1 MGKIVRA
8 LSADGSALCSAV
20 DTTDIVNEIHR
31 IHGTSA
37 TASAAA
43 GRLATAA
50 CIMGALM
57 KNETDRLELR
67 INGGGKLQRQRKM
80 LYGQSFCRFAAQ
92 LQGQT

>member
-50 CIMGALM
+50 E
-57 KNETDRLELR
+57 KSVQLR
-67 INGGGKLQRQRKM
+67 P
-80 LYGQSFCRFAAQ
+80 
-92 LQGQT
+92 

>member
-67 INGGGKLQRQRKM
+67 INGGGK
-80 LYGQSFCRFAAQ
+80 SVQ
-92 LQGQT
+92 LRP

>member
-8 LSADGSALCSAV
+8 LSADGSALCSAI

-37 TASAAA
+37 TAAA

-67 INGGGKLQRQRKM
+67 INGGGKNRYNYDRSRLQRQREM
-80 LYGQSFCRFAAQ
+80 LYG
-92 LQGQT
+92 

>member
-67 INGGGKLQRQRKM
+67 INGGGTHILFFEIIAVQRQREM
-80 LYGQSFCRFAAQ
+80 LYG
-92 LQGQT
+92 

>member
-57 KNETDRLELR
+57 
-67 INGGGKLQRQRKM
+67 
-80 LYGQSFCRFAAQ
+80 
-92 LQGQT
+92 